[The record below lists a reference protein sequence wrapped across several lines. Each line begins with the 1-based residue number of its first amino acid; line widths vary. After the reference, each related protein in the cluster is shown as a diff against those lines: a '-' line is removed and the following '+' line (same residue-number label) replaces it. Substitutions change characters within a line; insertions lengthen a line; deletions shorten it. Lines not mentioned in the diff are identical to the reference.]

1 MNSWQ
6 FYKEV
11 YQLKFFKSELKKIIQ
26 TSFKF
31 NSSTNFFYF
40 YAPKSQKMIKKT
52 RAEIT
57 KCILHKVAN
66 KFNSG
71 QNVFSDDLIR
81 FDQESYDLMKNF
93 LLKPFGSLTQ
103 SYRFSHHADV
113 RLNELNNY
121 ASEVFKEESSFVEY
135 SKNIVNHLFEQSNSA
150 QIKTG
155 DVIVVFIEGIEYKD
169 VLTEAVGIFKIENKV
184 DFFQTYLDD
193 NESFDVVVQKGIST
207 KRIDKGC
214 LILNTSDTEGT
225 VVFSVDNNNY
235 DAQYWIKNFLA
246 VKLADDYNSHTQNYL
261 ELCKEFSEE
270 VIKPELGMKEQGN
283 FLANTVD
290 YFKEHEAVDY
300 NEFKDEIFEDE
311 KHKEL
316 FEDYKK
322 HYENLNDVLIR
333 NNFDVSGVV
342 LKKEKNKLKTE
353 IKLDTNI
360 TIKLDVDA
368 PDAASEYLERGYDEE
383 KKMKFYKVYFNEEK

>member
-1 MNSWQ
+1 
-6 FYKEV
+6 
-11 YQLKFFKSELKKIIQ
+11 
-26 TSFKF
+26 
-31 NSSTNFFYF
+31 
-40 YAPKSQKMIKKT
+40 MIRKT
-52 RAEIT
+52 KAEIT

-71 QNVFSDDLIR
+71 QNVFSEDLIR
-81 FDQESYDLMKNF
+81 FDQESYDLMKGF

-103 SYRFSHHADV
+103 SYRFSNNEDV
-113 RLNELNNY
+113 RLNEVNKF

-135 SKNIVNHLFEQSNSA
+135 SKSIVNHLFEQSNSA

-155 DVIVVFIEGIEYKD
+155 DVLVVFIEGIEYKD
-169 VLTEAVGIFKIENKV
+169 VLTEAVGVFKIENKI

-225 VVFSVDNNNY
+225 VVLSVDNNNY
-235 DAQYWIKNFLA
+235 DAQYWSKSFLD

-261 ELCKEFSEE
+261 EMCKEFSEE
-270 VIKPELGMKEQGN
+270 VIKPELGMHEQGN
-283 FLANTVD
+283 FLASTVD
-290 YFKEHEAVDY
+290 YFKENEAVDY
-300 NEFKDEIFEDE
+300 ATFKEEIFEED
-311 KHKEL
+311 KHKEK
-316 FEDYKK
+316 FDEYKK
-322 HYENLNDVLIR
+322 HFETLNDVLIR

-360 TIKLDVDA
+360 NIKLDVDA
-368 PDAASEYLERGYDEE
+368 PDAAVEYLERGYDEE
-383 KKMKFYKVYFNEEK
+383 KKMKYYKVYFNEEK

>member
-1 MNSWQ
+1 
-6 FYKEV
+6 
-11 YQLKFFKSELKKIIQ
+11 
-26 TSFKF
+26 
-31 NSSTNFFYF
+31 
-40 YAPKSQKMIKKT
+40 MIKKT

-71 QNVFSDDLIR
+71 KNVFSKDLIR

-93 LLKPFGSLTQ
+93 LLKPFSNLTQ

-113 RLNELNNY
+113 RLNELHNY
-121 ASEVFKEESSFVEY
+121 ASEIFTEQSTFVEY
-135 SKNIVNHLFEQSNSA
+135 SKNIVNHLYEQSNSA

-155 DVIVVFIEGIEYKD
+155 DVLIVFMEGLEFKD
-169 VLTEAVGIFKIENKV
+169 VLTEGIGIFKIENKV

-193 NESFDVVVQKGIST
+193 SENFDVVIQKGIST
-207 KRIDKGC
+207 KKIDKGC

-235 DAQYWIKNFLA
+235 DAQYWIKNFLS
-246 VKLADDYNSHTQNYL
+246 VQLADDYNSHTQSYL
-261 ELCKEFSEE
+261 EMCKEFSEE
-270 VIKPELGMKEQGN
+270 VIKPELGMQEQGS

-290 YFKEHEAVDY
+290 YFKENESVDY
-300 NEFKDEIFEDE
+300 ATFKEEVFEED

-316 FEDYKK
+316 FDDYKK
-322 HYENLNDVLIR
+322 HFETLNDVLIR

-342 LKKEKNKLKTE
+342 L
-353 IKLDTNI
+353 
-360 TIKLDVDA
+360 
-368 PDAASEYLERGYDEE
+368 
-383 KKMKFYKVYFNEEK
+383 